1 MIQLIFRSGF
11 YDYYY
16 RRDIQQ
22 KKPTSATTTTS
33 TLVTS
38 RAGFMIRKRIPVFV
52 VAKFNKKKN
61 TQYFC

>member
-16 RRDIQQ
+16 RRDI
-22 KKPTSATTTTS
+22 KPTSATTTS

-38 RAGFMIRKRIPVFV
+38 RTGFMIRKGIPIFV
-52 VAKFNKKKN
+52 VAKFNKKN
-61 TQYFC
+61 TKYFC